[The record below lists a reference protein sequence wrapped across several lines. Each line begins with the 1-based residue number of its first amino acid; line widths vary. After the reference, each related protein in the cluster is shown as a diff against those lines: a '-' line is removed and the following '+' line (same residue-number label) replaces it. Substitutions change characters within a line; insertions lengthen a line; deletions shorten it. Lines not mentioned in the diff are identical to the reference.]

1 MQQPLIIGIG
11 EVLWD
16 LLPNGKQLGG
26 APANFAY
33 HAHVLGARSL
43 LISAIGD
50 EDLGREVLHT
60 LALKKLDTRFL
71 QVGTK
76 CQTGTVSVEV
86 NQAGIAKYVIQEGVA
101 WDYISW
107 DEELT
112 ELAATADAVCFGSLA
127 QRSFISRSTIQAFLQ
142 HMRPASMRVFDLN
155 LRQAFYTADIVMRS
169 LELATV
175 LKLNDEEWRTLAKML
190 GLPAEI
196 PEGPR
201 ELMARFELD
210 LIALTRGAS
219 GSLLITA
226 TELHE
231 QPAPA
236 IEVVDTVGAGDA
248 FTAALTVG
256 VLRGLPLAT
265 VHATASR
272 VAGYVC
278 QRKGAMPQIPRE
290 FRYP

>member
-16 LLPNGKQLGG
+16 MLPNGKQLGG

-33 HAHVLGARSL
+33 HAHSLGARSL

-50 EDLGREVLHT
+50 DDLGREILHT
-60 LALKKLDTRFL
+60 LSQKKLDTRYF
-71 QVGTK
+71 QVGERRE
-76 CQTGTVSVEV
+76 TGTVSIEV
-86 NQAGIAKYVIQEGVA
+86 DPAGMPTYVIHEDVA

-112 ELAATADAVCFGSLA
+112 ELAAAADAVCFGSLA

-142 HMRPASMRVFDLN
+142 HMRPASIRVFDLN
-155 LRQAFYTADIVMRS
+155 LRQSYYTPEIITHS
-169 LELATV
+169 LQLATL
-175 LKLNDEEWRTLAKML
+175 LKLNDEEWPTLAKML
-190 GLPAEI
+190 GLP
-196 PEGPR
+196 PEVPAGVR

-210 LIALTRGAS
+210 LVALTRGAA

-256 VLRGLPLAT
+256 LLRHLPLAA
-265 VHATASR
+265 VHASASQL
-272 VAGYVC
+272 AGYVC
-278 QRKGAMPQIPRE
+278 GCAGAMPPIPAE
-290 FRYP
+290 FRDR

>member
-16 LLPNGKQLGG
+16 LLPSGKQLGG

-33 HAHVLGARSL
+33 HAQVLGARSL

-50 EDLGREVLHT
+50 DDLGREVLHT

-71 QVGTK
+71 QVGPK
-76 CQTGTVSVEV
+76 RQTGTVSIEV
-86 NQAGIAKYVIQEGVA
+86 DPAGLPKYIIHEDVA

-142 HMRPASMRVFDLN
+142 HMRPASLRVFDLN
-155 LRQAFYTADIVMRS
+155 LRQAYYTADIVTRS

-175 LKLNDEEWRTLAKML
+175 LKLNDEEWPTLAKML

-219 GSLLITA
+219 GSMLVTA

-231 QPAPA
+231 QPAPT
-236 IEVVDTVGAGDA
+236 IEVKDTVGAGDA
-248 FTAALTVG
+248 FTAAITVG
-256 VLRGLPLAT
+256 VLRGLPLAA

-272 VAGYVC
+272 LAGYVC
-278 QRKGAMPQIPRE
+278 QRNGAMPQIPGE